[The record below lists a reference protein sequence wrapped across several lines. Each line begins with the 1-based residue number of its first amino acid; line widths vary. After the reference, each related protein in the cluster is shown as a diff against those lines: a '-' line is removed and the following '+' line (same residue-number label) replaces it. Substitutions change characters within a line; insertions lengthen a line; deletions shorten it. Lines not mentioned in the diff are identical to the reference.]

1 MDFEISHVTHYK
13 YGHSA
18 AEAYGEARLTPPTLA
33 TQEVLSHRL
42 VIDPAVATSAY
53 TDYFGNR
60 VDFFSLPF
68 RHRQLTVRNEMVVR
82 TQPAPRPEG
91 SLELSVQEARQVLG
105 SAMVEVFD
113 YLQPTPVVEI
123 GRDAAQWAK
132 KYLPGGA
139 PLGESLQRM
148 NEAIHGEFK
157 YQSGATENST
167 PLATVWKSKT
177 GVCQDFAHIALS
189 IVRTAGLPARYVCG
203 YIETDP
209 VRRADGRR
217 RRHARVDRGHGA
229 GPRVGGARSH
239 EPAVGRRAACGGELW
254 PRLPRRHA
262 APGHIQRE
270 RRAGDESARADET
283 PCVARGESEDSS
295 MRVRIAYQTQYAYEE
310 AVTFSTHL
318 FRLFPKPDRSTR
330 VRALDFQTNAGA
342 VVSMRRDIF
351 DNEVAS
357 CFYPGKTA
365 LLAASLSIELEIAE
379 RNAFD
384 FLLASH
390 ALTLPFAYTPQEAY
404 VLAPYCSAVPAIE
417 VPFWKAP
424 ASPQPTLETLLALN
438 SALHAELAYER
449 RDEGAAYAPEET
461 LRLGRGSCRDFAVLL
476 AEVARGLGLAARL
489 ASGYLCEFGDAEKVA
504 EGALHAWT
512 ELYLPGA
519 GWVGFD
525 PTNGYLCNHHHLTA
539 AVGLTPA
546 DISPVLGDYFADR
559 RVPHSMTASLQVLPQ

>member
-18 AEAYGEARLTPPTLA
+18 AEAYGEARLTPPTLP

-203 YIETDP
+203 YIET
-209 VRRADGRR
+209 
-217 RRHARVDRGHGA
+217 H
-229 GPRVGGARSH
+229 
-239 EPAVGRRAACGGELW
+239 
-254 PRLPRRHA
+254 
-262 APGHIQRE
+262 
-270 RRAGDESARADET
+270 
-283 PCVARGESEDSS
+283 
-295 MRVRIAYQTQYAYEE
+295 
-310 AVTFSTHL
+310 
-318 FRLFPKPDRSTR
+318 
-330 VRALDFQTNAGA
+330 
-342 VVSMRRDIF
+342 
-351 DNEVAS
+351 
-357 CFYPGKTA
+357 
-365 LLAASLSIELEIAE
+365 
-379 RNAFD
+379 
-384 FLLASH
+384 
-390 ALTLPFAYTPQEAY
+390 
-404 VLAPYCSAVPAIE
+404 
-417 VPFWKAP
+417 
-424 ASPQPTLETLLALN
+424 
-438 SALHAELAYER
+438 
-449 RDEGAAYAPEET
+449 
-461 LRLGRGSCRDFAVLL
+461 
-476 AEVARGLGLAARL
+476 
-489 ASGYLCEFGDAEKVA
+489 
-504 EGALHAWT
+504 
-512 ELYLPGA
+512 LPGA
-519 GWVGFD
+519 GVRLTGDVATHAWIEVLVPGMVWVALD
-525 PTNGYLCNHHHLTA
+525 PTNRQWVNERYVAISFGRDYRDA
-539 AVGLTPA
+539 TPLRGTFKG
-546 DISPVLGDYFADR
+546 SGGQSMKVRVTMKR
-559 RVPHSMTASLQVLPQ
+559 RPANARA